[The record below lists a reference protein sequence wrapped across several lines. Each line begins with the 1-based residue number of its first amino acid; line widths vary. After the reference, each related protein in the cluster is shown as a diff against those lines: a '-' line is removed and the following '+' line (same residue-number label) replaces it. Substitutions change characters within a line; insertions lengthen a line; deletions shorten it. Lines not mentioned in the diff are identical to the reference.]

1 MNFFGVYHSNT
12 YAAISEKCDAPCITK
27 GRMRLCAAETA
38 SSGDL
43 IAFCI
48 GRLRNRYALLQL
60 LGLRGSPTNSEIA
73 LQAYRKWGSTFS
85 DHLEGPVIAGVLNAA
100 RDEMILSRDR
110 MGELTLFYSRDASG
124 GIAFSDHPDT
134 LLRAGMFR
142 PVVDREGMC
151 ELFGLGP
158 ARTPGRTPYRDLREL
173 EPGCRLIACGSSM
186 TIDRYFDISG
196 RPHTE
201 NAHETIV
208 HTRALLDRAI
218 DDIAALHPGAMLSGG
233 LDSTALTA
241 LLAAQGAR
249 IKTFSVDYRDNEKD
263 YRPSTFRPSM
273 DAPFI
278 ELAARALNCDHHGFI
293 LEQAELAD
301 SLQSALDARGFP
313 GMADIDGSLWLFAG
327 RIAPHARCVISGECG
342 DEVFGGY
349 PWFRGDA
356 PLSENAFPWSGS
368 MELRESV
375 LHPETAKRLNLT
387 EYVSGTLV
395 DAIRQANVPGAADDR
410 EARLKRIQKLCF
422 RFFMANLQERA
433 RTMCTAQG
441 LSVITPLCDE
451 RLVEYVY
458 NVPWAMK
465 FMNGAEKGLFR
476 AAVADCVPPEINER
490 RKSPYPKTCSP
501 IYAKIIRER
510 TLKML
515 ADPDAPLNEWI
526 DVQAVR
532 RLAESELDAAA
543 APWFGQL
550 MAGPQMLAYLLQIN
564 LWIRERNIRV
574 EL

>member
-12 YAAISEKCDAPCITK
+12 YAPISEKCDAPCITK

-48 GRLRNRYALLQL
+48 GRLRNRYALCSSS
-60 LGLRGSPTNSEIA
+60 GWRGSPTNSEIA

-134 LLRAGMFR
+134 LLRAGMFQ

-249 IKTFSVDYRDNEKD
+249 IKTFSVDYGTTR
-263 YRPSTFRPSM
+263 RTT
-273 DAPFI
+273 
-278 ELAARALNCDHHGFI
+278 ARAR
-293 LEQAELAD
+293 
-301 SLQSALDARGFP
+301 SAHR
-313 GMADIDGSLWLFAG
+313 W
-327 RIAPHARCVISGECG
+327 
-342 DEVFGGY
+342 
-349 PWFRGDA
+349 
-356 PLSENAFPWSGS
+356 
-368 MELRESV
+368 
-375 LHPETAKRLNLT
+375 T
-387 EYVSGTLV
+387 
-395 DAIRQANVPGAADDR
+395 
-410 EARLKRIQKLCF
+410 
-422 RFFMANLQERA
+422 
-433 RTMCTAQG
+433 
-441 LSVITPLCDE
+441 
-451 RLVEYVY
+451 
-458 NVPWAMK
+458 
-465 FMNGAEKGLFR
+465 
-476 AAVADCVPPEINER
+476 
-490 RKSPYPKTCSP
+490 
-501 IYAKIIRER
+501 
-510 TLKML
+510 
-515 ADPDAPLNEWI
+515 
-526 DVQAVR
+526 R
-532 RLAESELDAAA
+532 RLSSS
-543 APWFGQL
+543 P
-550 MAGPQMLAYLLQIN
+550 
-564 LWIRERNIRV
+564 RTR
-574 EL
+574 